1 MGDKMSTK
9 LSLIDD
15 PNIPPYR
22 RLYAE
27 DVARAEQ
34 PYHFTRDAF
43 SANVKRKRQKLA
55 PALEHAEKMERV
67 SGLINSVRNALD
79 KAEKLLATEERARL
93 KNKAFDPHAAD
104 GFFRM
109 ESNAMADLKM
119 ILGI

>member
-1 MGDKMSTK
+1 MGMYIATQHNAMHSMYPAH
-9 LSLIDD
+9 SRVHA
-15 PNIPPYR
+15 P
-22 RLYAE
+22 
-27 DVARAEQ
+27 V
-34 PYHFTRDAF
+34 
-43 SANVKRKRQKLA
+43 SAAQRKRQKLA
-55 PALEHAEKMERV
+55 PALENAEKLERV

-109 ESNAMADLKM
+109 ASNAMADLKM